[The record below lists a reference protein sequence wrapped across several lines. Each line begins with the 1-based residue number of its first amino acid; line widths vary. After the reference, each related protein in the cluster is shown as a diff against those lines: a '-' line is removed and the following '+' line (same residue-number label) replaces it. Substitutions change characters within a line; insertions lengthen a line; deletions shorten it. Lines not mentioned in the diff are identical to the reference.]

1 MLPGVWSLRTR
12 GFDQV
17 RLSATGH
24 LPVVPKCHPSL
35 EELTSQLD
43 VIKE

>member
-17 RLSATGH
+17 RLSAAGH

-35 EELTSQLD
+35 EELISRLD